1 MNIIHDLNLN
11 YRIVISGTF
20 VFIVILVGVFGP
32 MLPVKD
38 PLAMNISDRLTGPS
52 SKFLLG
58 TDEYGRD
65 LFSRI
70 IYGARA
76 SLLVGITSVI
86 IASIGGVITGMLAA
100 YFGGATEMLFM
111 RLIEV
116 LLSFPPILLA
126 IIVVGF
132 LGSSILNLIL
142 VIGLL
147 YIPYFG
153 RITFG
158 TVKSVMSKDYVEATR
173 SIGANSFFILRKSI
187 LPNILSPVIVQAS
200 LTMASAILLE
210 SGLSFLGLGVQPP
223 TPSWGYMIGE
233 ARGYM
238 RNDFWYLFWPSLV
251 LSSTI
256 FSINVFGDA
265 LRDVLDP
272 NIRTRAS

>member
-1 MNIIHDLNLN
+1 MNIISEYNLN
-11 YRIVISGTF
+11 YRIILSGLLI
-20 VFIVILVGVFGP
+20 FIVILVGIFGP
-32 MLPVKD
+32 TLPIQD
-38 PLAMNISDRLTGPS
+38 PLKMNISDRLTGPS
-52 SKFLLG
+52 SDFLLG

-76 SLLVGITSVI
+76 SLLVGITSVV
-86 IASIGGVITGMLAA
+86 IAAIGGVIIGMTAA
-100 YFGGATEMLFM
+100 YFGGLLELLFM
-111 RLIEV
+111 RFIEV

-158 TVKSVMSKDYVEATR
+158 TVKSVMSKDYVESTR

-187 LPNILSPVIVQAS
+187 LPNILSPIIVQAS

-272 NIRTRAS
+272 NIRTRV